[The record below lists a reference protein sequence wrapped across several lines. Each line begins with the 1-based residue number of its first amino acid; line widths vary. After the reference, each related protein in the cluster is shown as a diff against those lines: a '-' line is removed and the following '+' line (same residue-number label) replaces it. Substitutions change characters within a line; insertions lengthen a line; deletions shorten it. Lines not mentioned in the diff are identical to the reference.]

1 MKKVVAL
8 CLTVMSSFALI
19 AQTNVDSKI
28 TQVTVYLQGAQL
40 THTFETQVIQGKQTM
55 VFSGLSADMQPE
67 SVVLECGNRNVVFQS
82 VSIRNNYL
90 KEQVPN
96 AKIAEL
102 QEKLASVEEKLAT
115 LRAEKGVYAKERD
128 MLFRNEAIGGTANNV
143 PIAEIEKAAD
153 FFRKRNNEIN
163 VFLLKADAEE
173 RKLIKESAGYT
184 AQLLEMNAKENPP
197 TSEVTVVLD
206 AKVRGDATFTLKYL
220 VRNAGWAPKYDVR
233 AETAIDPVKLDYH
246 ANVFNKSGLDWT
258 EVLMILST
266 SEPLQGAEKP
276 TLETWDIAE
285 STTRIAGV
293 QKNLESVMVMDMK
306 SNRSDYLKKEDRG
319 GEGEVAFQQVAVQEL
334 SAEFEIE
341 LPYTILS
348 DGKPYVV
355 DVTSFTLPATYMHYA
370 VPKQDTDAFLMA
382 KVVGWNTLNL
392 VSGKASV
399 YFAGAYL
406 GQSFINTASVDDT
419 LSLSL
424 GRDKRVALVRK
435 KQSELSKRQLLGN
448 NEKETFYFET
458 TVRNNRDKEINVL
471 LEDQLP
477 ISSDGQIEVAMLEIS
492 GAVLEKNTGKLSWN
506 MKLAPGESKTITL
519 GYSIKTPKSMQ
530 VSKAKFRTIACP
542 SF

>member
-1 MKKVVAL
+1 
-8 CLTVMSSFALI
+8 
-19 AQTNVDSKI
+19 
-28 TQVTVYLQGAQL
+28 
-40 THTFETQVIQGKQTM
+40 
-55 VFSGLSADMQPE
+55 
-67 SVVLECGNRNVVFQS
+67 
-82 VSIRNNYL
+82 
-90 KEQVPN
+90 
-96 AKIAEL
+96 
-102 QEKLASVEEKLAT
+102 
-115 LRAEKGVYAKERD
+115 
-128 MLFRNEAIGGTANNV
+128 
-143 PIAEIEKAAD
+143 
-153 FFRKRNNEIN
+153 
-163 VFLLKADAEE
+163 
-173 RKLIKESAGYT
+173 
-184 AQLLEMNAKENPP
+184 
-197 TSEVTVVLD
+197 
-206 AKVRGDATFTLKYL
+206 
-220 VRNAGWAPKYDVR
+220 
-233 AETAIDPVKLDYH
+233 
-246 ANVFNKSGLDWT
+246 
-258 EVLMILST
+258 MILST

-276 TLETWDIAE
+276 RLETWDVAE
-285 STTRIAGV
+285 STQRIAGV
-293 QKNLESVMVMDMK
+293 QKNLESVMIMDMK

-319 GEGEVAFQQVAVQEL
+319 GDVAFQQVAVQEL

-355 DVTSFTLPATYMHYA
+355 DVTSYSLPATYMHYA
-370 VPKQDTDAFLMA
+370 VPKQDADAFLMA

-424 GRDKRVALVRK
+424 GRDKRVALSRK

-506 MKLAPGESKTITL
+506 IKLAPGESKTFTL
-519 GYSIKTPKSMQ
+519 GYSIKTPKSMK
-530 VSKAKFRTIACP
+530 VSKGKFRTIACP

>member
-1 MKKVVAL
+1 MKNLFAFSAL
-8 CLTVMSSFALI
+8 FFVSMGML
-19 AQTNVDSKI
+19 AQANVTSKI

-40 THTFETQVIQGKQTM
+40 VHTAETQVSQGKQTV
-55 VFSGLSADMQPE
+55 VFTGLSADMQPE
-67 SVVLECGNRNVVFQS
+67 SVVLECSNRNVVFQS

-90 KEQVPN
+90 KEQMPN

-102 QEKLASVEEKLAT
+102 QEKSALVEEKLAT
-115 LRAEKGVYAKERD
+115 LRAEKSVYAKERD
-128 MLFRNEAIGGTANNV
+128 MLFRNEAIGGTSNNV

-173 RKLIKESAGYT
+173 RKLIKESASYT
-184 AQLLEMNAKENPP
+184 AQLQELNAKENPP

-206 AKVRGDATFTLKYL
+206 AKTRGEAIFTLKYL

-233 AETAIDPVKLDYH
+233 AENAVDPVKLDYH

-285 STTRIAGV
+285 STQRIAGV

-306 SNRSDYLKKEDRG
+306 STRSDYLKKEDRG
-319 GEGEVAFQQVAVQEL
+319 GEVAFQQVAVQEL

-355 DVTSFTLPATYMHYA
+355 DVTSYSLPATYMHYA
-370 VPKQDTDAFLMA
+370 VPKQDADAFLMA

-424 GRDKRVALVRK
+424 GRDKRVALARK

-458 TVRNNRDKEINVL
+458 TVRNNRDKEISVL

-477 ISSDGQIEVAMLEIS
+477 ISSNGEIEVAMLEIS

-506 MKLAPGESKTITL
+506 MKLAPGESKTVTL
-519 GYSIKTPKSMQ
+519 GYSIKTPKSMK

>member
-1 MKKVVAL
+1 MKNLVAFSAL
-8 CLTVMSSFALI
+8 FFVSMGMFAQ
-19 AQTNVDSKI
+19 ANVSSKI

-40 THTFETQVIQGKQTM
+40 VHTAETQVSQGKQTL
-55 VFSGLSADMQPE
+55 VFTGLSADMQPE
-67 SVVLECGNRNVVFQS
+67 SVVLECSNRNVVFQS

-90 KEQVPN
+90 KEQTPN
-96 AKIAEL
+96 TKIAEL
-102 QEKLASVEEKLAT
+102 QEKSALVEEKLAT
-115 LRAEKGVYAKERD
+115 LRAEKGVYARERD

-163 VFLLKADAEE
+163 VFLLKADADE

-206 AKVRGDATFTLKYL
+206 AKTRGEAIFTLKYL

-233 AETAIDPVKLDYH
+233 AENAIDPVKLDYH
-246 ANVFNKSGLDWT
+246 ANVFNKSGLDWN

-293 QKNLESVMVMDMK
+293 QKNLESVMIMDSK

-319 GEGEVAFQQVAVQEL
+319 GEVAFQQVAVQEL

-370 VPKQDTDAFLMA
+370 VPKQDADAFLTA
-382 KVVGWNTLNL
+382 KVVGWNALNL

-477 ISSDGQIEVAMLEIS
+477 ISSDGQIEVDMLEIS

-506 MKLAPGESKTITL
+506 MKLAPGESKTVTL

>member
-1 MKKVVAL
+1 MKKVIAL
-8 CLTVMSSFALI
+8 CLSVVSSLALF

-40 THTFETQVIQGKQTM
+40 THTAETQVAQGKQTV
-55 VFSGLSADMQPE
+55 VFTGLSADMQPE

-90 KEQVPN
+90 KEQAPN

-163 VFLLKADAEE
+163 AFLLKADAEE
-173 RKLIKESAGYT
+173 RKLVKEQTNYS
-184 AQLLEMNAKENPP
+184 AQLSELNAKTNPP

-206 AKVRGDATFTLKYL
+206 AKVRGNATFTLKYL

-233 AETAIDPVKLDYH
+233 AENAVDPVKLDYH

-285 STTRIAGV
+285 STKRVAGV
-293 QKNLESVMVMDMK
+293 QKNLEAVMIMDVK
-306 SNRSDYLKKEDRG
+306 SNRSDYLKKEDKD
-319 GEGEVAFQQVAVQEL
+319 GEGAVAFQQVAVQEL

-370 VPKQDTDAFLMA
+370 VPKQDADAFLMA

-424 GRDKRVALVRK
+424 GRDKRVALSRK

-506 MKLAPGESKTITL
+506 IKLAPGESKTVTL

>member
-1 MKKVVAL
+1 MKNLFAFSAL
-8 CLTVMSSFALI
+8 FCVSIGMFAQ
-19 AQTNVDSKI
+19 ANVSSKI

-40 THTFETQVIQGKQTM
+40 VHTAETQVSQGKQTL
-55 VFSGLSADMQPE
+55 VFTGLSADMQPE
-67 SVVLECGNRNVVFQS
+67 SVVLECSNRNVVFQS

-90 KEQVPN
+90 KEQTPN

-102 QEKLASVEEKLAT
+102 QEKSALVEEKLAT
-115 LRAEKGVYAKERD
+115 LRAEKSVYAKERD
-128 MLFRNEAIGGTANNV
+128 MLFRNEAIGGTSNNV

-184 AQLLEMNAKENPP
+184 AQLLELNAKENPP

-206 AKVRGDATFTLKYL
+206 AKTRGEAIFTLKYL

-233 AETAIDPVKLDYH
+233 AENAVDPVKLDYH

-276 TLETWDIAE
+276 RLETWDVAE
-285 STTRIAGV
+285 STQRIAGV
-293 QKNLESVMVMDMK
+293 QKNLESVMIMDMK

-319 GEGEVAFQQVAVQEL
+319 GEVAFQQVAVQEL

-355 DVTSFTLPATYMHYA
+355 DVTSYSLPATYMHYA
-370 VPKQDTDAFLMA
+370 VPKQDADAFLMA

-424 GRDKRVALVRK
+424 GRDKRVALSRK

-506 MKLAPGESKTITL
+506 IKLAPGESKTVTL
-519 GYSIKTPKSMQ
+519 GYSIKTPKSMK
-530 VSKAKFRTIACP
+530 VSKGKFRTIACP

>member
-1 MKKVVAL
+1 MKNLVAFSAL
-8 CLTVMSSFALI
+8 FFVSIGMFAQ
-19 AQTNVDSKI
+19 ANVSSKI

-40 THTFETQVIQGKQTM
+40 VHTAETQVSQGKQTV
-55 VFSGLSADMQPE
+55 VFTGLSADMQPE
-67 SVVLECGNRNVVFQS
+67 SVVLECSNRNVVFQS

-90 KEQVPN
+90 KEQTPN

-102 QEKLASVEEKLAT
+102 QEKSALVEEKLAT

-206 AKVRGDATFTLKYL
+206 AKTRGEAIFTLKYL

-233 AETAIDPVKLDYH
+233 AENAVDPVKLDYH

-276 TLETWDIAE
+276 TLETWDVAE
-285 STTRIAGV
+285 STQRIAGV
-293 QKNLESVMVMDMK
+293 QKNLESVMIMQMDLK
-306 SNRSDYLKKEDRG
+306 SNRSEYMKKEDRG
-319 GEGEVAFQQVAVQEL
+319 GEVAFQQVAVQEL

-355 DVTSFTLPATYMHYA
+355 DVTSYTLPATYMHYA
-370 VPKQDTDAFLMA
+370 VPKQDADAFLMA

-424 GRDKRVALVRK
+424 GRDKRVALARK

-448 NEKETFYFET
+448 NEKETFFFET

-506 MKLAPGESKTITL
+506 IKLAPGESKTVTL

>member
-1 MKKVVAL
+1 MKKVIAL
-8 CLTVMSSFALI
+8 CLSVVSSLAFF

-40 THTFETQVIQGKQTM
+40 VHTVETQVAQGKQTV
-55 VFSGLSADMQPE
+55 VFTGLSADMQPE

-90 KEQVPN
+90 KEQAPN

-163 VFLLKADAEE
+163 AFLLKADAEE
-173 RKLIKESAGYT
+173 RKLVKEQTNYS
-184 AQLLEMNAKENPP
+184 AQLSELNAKTNPP

-206 AKVRGDATFTLKYL
+206 AKVRGNATFTLKYL

-233 AETAIDPVKLDYH
+233 AENAVDPVKLDYH

-285 STTRIAGV
+285 STKRVAGV
-293 QKNLESVMVMDMK
+293 QKNLEAVMIMDVK
-306 SNRSDYLKKEDRG
+306 SNRSDYLKKEDKD
-319 GEGEVAFQQVAVQEL
+319 GEGVVAFQQVAVQEL

-370 VPKQDTDAFLMA
+370 VPKQDADAFLMA

-424 GRDKRVALVRK
+424 GRDKRVALSRK

-506 MKLAPGESKTITL
+506 IKLAPGESKTVTL

>member
-1 MKKVVAL
+1 MKNLFAFSAL
-8 CLTVMSSFALI
+8 FFVSIGMF
-19 AQTNVDSKI
+19 AQTNVSSKI

-40 THTFETQVIQGKQTM
+40 VHTAEAQVSQGKQTV
-55 VFSGLSADMQPE
+55 VFTGLSADMQPE
-67 SVVLECGNRNVVFQS
+67 SVVLECGNKNVVFQS

-90 KEQVPN
+90 KEQAPN

-102 QEKLASVEEKLAT
+102 QEKSALVEEKLAV

-128 MLFRNEAIGGTANNV
+128 MLFRNEAIGGTSNNV

-173 RKLIKESAGYT
+173 RKLIKESASYT
-184 AQLLEMNAKENPP
+184 AQLQELNAKENPP

-206 AKVRGDATFTLKYL
+206 AKTRGEAIFTLKYL

-233 AETAIDPVKLDYH
+233 AENAIDPVKLDYH

-276 TLETWDIAE
+276 RLETWDVAE
-285 STTRIAGV
+285 STQRIAGV
-293 QKNLESVMVMDMK
+293 QKNLETVMVMDMK

-319 GEGEVAFQQVAVQEL
+319 GEVAFQQVAVQEL

-341 LPYTILS
+341 LPYSILS

-355 DVTSFTLPATYMHYA
+355 DVTSYSLPATYMHYA
-370 VPKQDTDAFLMA
+370 VPKQDADAFLMA

-506 MKLAPGESKTITL
+506 IKLAPGESKTVTL

>member
-1 MKKVVAL
+1 MKNLVAFSAL
-8 CLTVMSSFALI
+8 FFVSIGMFAQ
-19 AQTNVDSKI
+19 ANVSSKI

-40 THTFETQVIQGKQTM
+40 VHTAETQVSQGKQTV
-55 VFSGLSADMQPE
+55 VFTGLSADMQPE
-67 SVVLECGNRNVVFQS
+67 SVVLECSNRNVVFQS

-90 KEQVPN
+90 KEQTPN
-96 AKIAEL
+96 TKIAEL
-102 QEKLASVEEKLAT
+102 QEKSALVEEKLAV

-128 MLFRNEAIGGTANNV
+128 MLFRNEAIGGTSNNV

-206 AKVRGDATFTLKYL
+206 AKTRGEAIFTLKYL

-233 AETAIDPVKLDYH
+233 AENAVDPVKLDYH

-276 TLETWDIAE
+276 TLETWDVAE
-285 STTRIAGV
+285 STKRIAGV
-293 QKNLESVMVMDMK
+293 QMKLESVMVLDMK
-306 SNRSDYLKKEDRG
+306 SNRSDYLKNENRG
-319 GEGEVAFQQVAVQEL
+319 GEVAFQQVAVQEL

-341 LPYTILS
+341 LPYSIMS

-355 DVTSFTLPATYMHYA
+355 DVTSYSLPATYMHYA
-370 VPKQDTDAFLMA
+370 VPKQDADAFLMA

-506 MKLAPGESKTITL
+506 IKLAPGESKTVTL

>member
-1 MKKVVAL
+1 MKKLIAL
-8 CLTVMSSFALI
+8 CLSAVSSLALF

-40 THTFETQVIQGKQTM
+40 THTAETQVAQGKQTV
-55 VFSGLSADMQPE
+55 VFTGLSADMQPE

-90 KEQVPN
+90 KEQAPN

-102 QEKLASVEEKLAT
+102 QEKLALVEEKLAT

-163 VFLLKADAEE
+163 AFLLKADAEE
-173 RKLIKESAGYT
+173 RKLVKEQTNYS
-184 AQLLEMNAKENPP
+184 AQLSELNAKTNPP

-206 AKVRGDATFTLKYL
+206 AKVRGNATFTLKYL

-233 AETAIDPVKLDYH
+233 AENAIDPVKLDYH

-276 TLETWDIAE
+276 TLETWDVAE
-285 STTRIAGV
+285 TTRQVAGV
-293 QKNLESVMVMDMK
+293 QKNLESVMIMDMK
-306 SNRSDYLKKEDRG
+306 SNRSDYLKKEDKD
-319 GEGEVAFQQVAVQEL
+319 GEGAVAFQQVAVQEL

-355 DVTSFTLPATYMHYA
+355 DVTSYTLPATYMHYA
-370 VPKQDTDAFLMA
+370 VPKQDADAFLMA

-424 GRDKRVALVRK
+424 GRDKRVALSRK

-506 MKLAPGESKTITL
+506 IKLAPGESKTVTL

>member
-1 MKKVVAL
+1 MKNLFAFSAL
-8 CLTVMSSFALI
+8 FFVSIGMF
-19 AQTNVDSKI
+19 AQTNVSSKI

-40 THTFETQVIQGKQTM
+40 VHTAETQVSQGKQTV
-55 VFSGLSADMQPE
+55 VFTGLSADMQPE
-67 SVVLECGNRNVVFQS
+67 SVVLECGNKNVVFQS

-90 KEQVPN
+90 KEQAPN
-96 AKIAEL
+96 GKIAEL
-102 QEKLASVEEKLAT
+102 QEKSALVEEKLAT
-115 LRAEKGVYAKERD
+115 LRAEKSVYAKERD
-128 MLFRNEAIGGTANNV
+128 MLFRNEAIGGTSNNV

-173 RKLIKESAGYT
+173 RKLIKESASYT
-184 AQLLEMNAKENPP
+184 AQLLELNAKENPP

-206 AKVRGDATFTLKYL
+206 AKTRGEAIFTLKYL

-233 AETAIDPVKLDYH
+233 AENAIDPVKLDYH

-276 TLETWDIAE
+276 RLETWDVAE
-285 STTRIAGV
+285 STQRIAGV
-293 QKNLESVMVMDMK
+293 QKNLESVMIMDMK

-319 GEGEVAFQQVAVQEL
+319 GDVAFQQVAVQEL

-355 DVTSFTLPATYMHYA
+355 DVTSYSLPATYMHYA
-370 VPKQDTDAFLMA
+370 VPKQDADAFLMA

-424 GRDKRVALVRK
+424 GRDKRVALSRK

-506 MKLAPGESKTITL
+506 IKLAPGESKTVTL
-519 GYSIKTPKSMQ
+519 GYSIKTPKSMK
-530 VSKAKFRTIACP
+530 VSKGKFRTIACP

>member
-1 MKKVVAL
+1 
-8 CLTVMSSFALI
+8 
-19 AQTNVDSKI
+19 
-28 TQVTVYLQGAQL
+28 VYLQGAQL
-40 THTFETQVIQGKQTM
+40 VHTAETQVSQGKQTV
-55 VFSGLSADMQPE
+55 VFTGLSADMQPE
-67 SVVLECGNRNVVFQS
+67 SVVLECSNRNVVFQS

-90 KEQVPN
+90 KEQTPN

-102 QEKLASVEEKLAT
+102 QEKSALVEEKLAT

-128 MLFRNEAIGGTANNV
+128 MLFRNEAIGGTSNNV

-163 VFLLKADAEE
+163 AFLLKADAEE

-206 AKVRGDATFTLKYL
+206 AKVRGNATFTLKYL

-233 AETAIDPVKLDYH
+233 AENAVDPVKLDYH

-306 SNRSDYLKKEDRG
+306 SNRSDYLKKEERG

-355 DVTSFTLPATYMHYA
+355 DVTSYTLPATYMHYA
-370 VPKQDTDAFLMA
+370 VPKQDADAFLMA

-492 GAVLEKNTGKLSWN
+492 GAELEKNTGKLSWN
-506 MKLAPGESKTITL
+506 IKLAPGESKTVTL

>member
-40 THTFETQVIQGKQTM
+40 VHTAETQVSQGKQTV
-55 VFSGLSADMQPE
+55 VFTGLSADMQPE
-67 SVVLECGNRNVVFQS
+67 SVVLECGNKNVVFQS

-90 KEQVPN
+90 KEQAPN

-102 QEKLASVEEKLAT
+102 QEKSALVEEKLAT

-153 FFRKRNNEIN
+153 FFRKRNNEIS

-206 AKVRGDATFTLKYL
+206 AKTRGEAIFTLKYL

-233 AETAIDPVKLDYH
+233 AENAVDPVKLDYH

-285 STTRIAGV
+285 STKRVAGV
-293 QKNLESVMVMDMK
+293 QMNLESVMVMDMK
-306 SNRSDYLKKEDRG
+306 SNRSDYLKKEDRDV
-319 GEGEVAFQQVAVQEL
+319 EVAFQQVAVQEL

-355 DVTSFTLPATYMHYA
+355 DVTSYSLPATYMHYA
-370 VPKQDTDAFLMA
+370 VPKQDADAFLMA

-492 GAVLEKNTGKLSWN
+492 GALLEKNTGKLSWN

>member
-1 MKKVVAL
+1 MKKLIAL
-8 CLTVMSSFALI
+8 CLSAVSSLALF

-40 THTFETQVIQGKQTM
+40 VHTVETQVAQGKQTV
-55 VFSGLSADMQPE
+55 VFTGLSADMQPE

-90 KEQVPN
+90 KEQAPN

-163 VFLLKADAEE
+163 AFLLKADAEE
-173 RKLIKESAGYT
+173 RKLVKEQTNYS
-184 AQLLEMNAKENPP
+184 AQLSELNAKTNPP

-206 AKVRGDATFTLKYL
+206 AKVRGNATFTLKYL

-233 AETAIDPVKLDYH
+233 AENAVDPVKLDYH

-266 SEPLQGAEKP
+266 SEPMQGAEKP

-285 STTRIAGV
+285 STKRVAGV
-293 QKNLESVMVMDMK
+293 QKNLESVMIMDMK
-306 SNRSDYLKKEDRG
+306 SNRSDYLKKEDKD
-319 GEGEVAFQQVAVQEL
+319 GEGAVAFQQVAVQEL

-355 DVTSFTLPATYMHYA
+355 DVTSYTLPAKYMHYA
-370 VPKQDTDAFLMA
+370 VPKQDADAFLMA

-424 GRDKRVALVRK
+424 GRDKRVALSRK

-506 MKLAPGESKTITL
+506 MKLAPGESKTVTL

>member
-1 MKKVVAL
+1 MKNLFAFSAL
-8 CLTVMSSFALI
+8 FFVSIGMF
-19 AQTNVDSKI
+19 AQTNVSSKI

-40 THTFETQVIQGKQTM
+40 VHTAETQVSQGKQTV
-55 VFSGLSADMQPE
+55 VFTGLSADMQPE
-67 SVVLECGNRNVVFQS
+67 SVVLECGNKNVVFQS

-90 KEQVPN
+90 KEQAPN

-102 QEKLASVEEKLAT
+102 QEKSALVEEKLAV
-115 LRAEKGVYAKERD
+115 LRAEKSVYAKERD
-128 MLFRNEAIGGTANNV
+128 MLFRNEAIGGTSNNV

-173 RKLIKESAGYT
+173 RKLIKESASYT
-184 AQLLEMNAKENPP
+184 AQLQELNAKENPP

-206 AKVRGDATFTLKYL
+206 AKTRGEAIFTLKYL

-233 AETAIDPVKLDYH
+233 AENAVDPVKLDYH

-276 TLETWDIAE
+276 RLETWDVAE
-285 STTRIAGV
+285 STQRIAGV
-293 QKNLESVMVMDMK
+293 QKNLESVMIMDMK

-319 GEGEVAFQQVAVQEL
+319 GEVAFQQVAVQEL

-355 DVTSFTLPATYMHYA
+355 DVTSYSLPATYMHYA
-370 VPKQDTDAFLMA
+370 VPKQDADAFLMA

-424 GRDKRVALVRK
+424 GRDKRVALSRK

-506 MKLAPGESKTITL
+506 IKLAPGESKTVTL
-519 GYSIKTPKSMQ
+519 GYSIKTPNSMK
-530 VSKAKFRTIACP
+530 VSKGKFRTIACP

>member
-1 MKKVVAL
+1 
-8 CLTVMSSFALI
+8 
-19 AQTNVDSKI
+19 
-28 TQVTVYLQGAQL
+28 VYLQGAQL
-40 THTFETQVIQGKQTM
+40 VHTAETQVSQGKQT
-55 VFSGLSADMQPE
+55 VIFTGLSADMQPE
-67 SVVLECGNRNVVFQS
+67 SVVLECNNRNVVFQS

-90 KEQVPN
+90 KEQTPN

-102 QEKLASVEEKLAT
+102 QEKSALVEEKLAT
-115 LRAEKGVYAKERD
+115 LRAEKSVYAKERD
-128 MLFRNEAIGGTANNV
+128 MLFRNEAIGGTSNNV

-206 AKVRGDATFTLKYL
+206 AKTRGEAIFTLKYL

-233 AETAIDPVKLDYH
+233 AENAIDPVKLDYH

-258 EVLMILST
+258 EVLMVLST

-285 STTRIAGV
+285 STQRIAGV
-293 QKNLESVMVMDMK
+293 QKNLESVMVMK
-306 SNRSDYLKKEDRG
+306 SNRSDYLKKEDKG
-319 GEGEVAFQQVAVQEL
+319 GSGEVAFQQVAVQEL

-341 LPYTILS
+341 LPYTILA

-355 DVTSFTLPATYMHYA
+355 DVASFTLPATFMHYA
-370 VPKQDTDAFLMA
+370 VPKQDSDAFLTA
-382 KVVGWNTLNL
+382 KVVGWNALNL

-399 YFAGAYL
+399 YFAGTYL

-424 GRDKRVALVRK
+424 GRDKRVALARK
-435 KQSELSKRQLLGN
+435 QKSELSKRQLLGN

-477 ISSDGQIEVAMLEIS
+477 ISSDGEIEVAMLEIS
-492 GAVLEKNTGKLSWN
+492 GAELEKNTGKLSWN
-506 MKLAPGESKTITL
+506 IKLAPGESKTVTL
-519 GYSIKTPKSMQ
+519 GYSIKTPKSMK
-530 VSKAKFRTIACP
+530 VSNIKYRVISSP

>member
-1 MKKVVAL
+1 
-8 CLTVMSSFALI
+8 
-19 AQTNVDSKI
+19 
-28 TQVTVYLQGAQL
+28 
-40 THTFETQVIQGKQTM
+40 
-55 VFSGLSADMQPE
+55 
-67 SVVLECGNRNVVFQS
+67 
-82 VSIRNNYL
+82 
-90 KEQVPN
+90 
-96 AKIAEL
+96 
-102 QEKLASVEEKLAT
+102 
-115 LRAEKGVYAKERD
+115 
-128 MLFRNEAIGGTANNV
+128 
-143 PIAEIEKAAD
+143 
-153 FFRKRNNEIN
+153 
-163 VFLLKADAEE
+163 
-173 RKLIKESAGYT
+173 
-184 AQLLEMNAKENPP
+184 
-197 TSEVTVVLD
+197 
-206 AKVRGDATFTLKYL
+206 
-220 VRNAGWAPKYDVR
+220 
-233 AETAIDPVKLDYH
+233 
-246 ANVFNKSGLDWT
+246 
-258 EVLMILST
+258 
-266 SEPLQGAEKP
+266 
-276 TLETWDIAE
+276 
-285 STTRIAGV
+285 
-293 QKNLESVMVMDMK
+293 
-306 SNRSDYLKKEDRG
+306 
-319 GEGEVAFQQVAVQEL
+319 VAFQQVAVQEL

-370 VPKQDTDAFLMA
+370 VPKQDADAFLMA

-506 MKLAPGESKTITL
+506 MKLATGESKTITL

>member
-1 MKKVVAL
+1 MKKVIAL
-8 CLTVMSSFALI
+8 CLSVVSSLALF

-40 THTFETQVIQGKQTM
+40 VHTAETQVAQGKQTV

-67 SVVLECGNRNVVFQS
+67 SVVLECGNKNVVFQS

-90 KEQVPN
+90 KEQAPN

-102 QEKLASVEEKLAT
+102 QEKLASVEEKLVT

-163 VFLLKADAEE
+163 TFLLKADADE
-173 RKLIKESAGYT
+173 RKLVKEQTNYS
-184 AQLLEMNAKENPP
+184 AQLSELNAKTNPP

-206 AKVRGDATFTLKYL
+206 SKVRGDATFTLKYL

-233 AETAIDPVKLDYH
+233 AENAIDPVKLDYH

-370 VPKQDTDAFLMA
+370 VPKQDADAFLMA

-424 GRDKRVALVRK
+424 GRDKRVALSRK

-530 VSKAKFRTIACP
+530 VSKAKFRTITCP

>member
-1 MKKVVAL
+1 MKNLFAF
-8 CLTVMSSFALI
+8 SSLFFVSMGMFAQ
-19 AQTNVDSKI
+19 ANVTSKI

-40 THTFETQVIQGKQTM
+40 VHTAETQVSQGKQTV
-55 VFSGLSADMQPE
+55 VFTGLSADMQPE
-67 SVVLECGNRNVVFQS
+67 SVVLECSNRNVVFQS

-90 KEQVPN
+90 KEQTPN

-102 QEKLASVEEKLAT
+102 QEKSALVEEKLAV
-115 LRAEKGVYAKERD
+115 LRAEKSVYAKERD
-128 MLFRNEAIGGTANNV
+128 MLFRNEAIGGTSNNV

-173 RKLIKESAGYT
+173 RKLIKESASYT
-184 AQLLEMNAKENPP
+184 AQLQELNAKENPP

-206 AKVRGDATFTLKYL
+206 AKTRGEAIFTLKYL

-233 AETAIDPVKLDYH
+233 AENAVDPVKLDYH

-285 STTRIAGV
+285 STQRIAGV
-293 QKNLESVMVMDMK
+293 QKNLETVMVMDMK
-306 SNRSDYLKKEDRG
+306 STRSDYLKKEDRG
-319 GEGEVAFQQVAVQEL
+319 GEVAFQQVAVQEL

-355 DVTSFTLPATYMHYA
+355 DVTSYSLPATYMHYA
-370 VPKQDTDAFLMA
+370 VPKQDADAFLMA

-424 GRDKRVALVRK
+424 GRDKRVALARK

-477 ISSDGQIEVAMLEIS
+477 ISSNGEIEVAMLEIS

-506 MKLAPGESKTITL
+506 MKLAPGESKTVTL

>member
-1 MKKVVAL
+1 MKNLFAFSAL
-8 CLTVMSSFALI
+8 FFWSIGMF
-19 AQTNVDSKI
+19 AQTNVSSKI
-28 TQVTVYLQGAQL
+28 TEVTVYLQGAQL
-40 THTFETQVIQGKQTM
+40 VHTAETQVSQGKQTV
-55 VFSGLSADMQPE
+55 VFTGLSADMQPE
-67 SVVLECGNRNVVFQS
+67 SVVLECSNRNVVFQS

-90 KEQVPN
+90 KEQTPN

-102 QEKLASVEEKLAT
+102 QEKSALVEEKLAT
-115 LRAEKGVYAKERD
+115 LRAEKSVYAKERD
-128 MLFRNEAIGGTANNV
+128 MLFRNEAIGGTSNNV

-173 RKLIKESAGYT
+173 RKLIKESASYT
-184 AQLLEMNAKENPP
+184 AQLQELNAKENPP

-206 AKVRGDATFTLKYL
+206 AKTRGEAIFTLKYL

-233 AETAIDPVKLDYH
+233 AENAVDPVKLDYH

-285 STTRIAGV
+285 STQRIAGV

-306 SNRSDYLKKEDRG
+306 STRSDYLKKEDRG
-319 GEGEVAFQQVAVQEL
+319 GEVAFQQVAVQEL

-355 DVTSFTLPATYMHYA
+355 DVTSYSLPATYMHYA
-370 VPKQDTDAFLMA
+370 VPKQDADAFLMA

-424 GRDKRVALVRK
+424 GRDKRVALARK

-477 ISSDGQIEVAMLEIS
+477 ISSNGEIEVAMLEIS

-506 MKLAPGESKTITL
+506 MKLAPGESKTVTL
-519 GYSIKTPKSMQ
+519 GYSIKTPKSMK

>member
-1 MKKVVAL
+1 MKKLIAL
-8 CLTVMSSFALI
+8 CLSAVSSLALF

-28 TQVTVYLQGAQL
+28 SQVTVYLQGAQL
-40 THTFETQVIQGKQTM
+40 THTAETQVAQGKQTV
-55 VFSGLSADMQPE
+55 VFTGLSADMQPE

-90 KEQVPN
+90 KEQAPN

-102 QEKLASVEEKLAT
+102 QEKLALVEEKLAT

-163 VFLLKADAEE
+163 AFLLKADAEE
-173 RKLIKESAGYT
+173 RKLVKEQTNYS
-184 AQLLEMNAKENPP
+184 AQLSELNAKTNPP

-206 AKVRGDATFTLKYL
+206 AKVRGNATFTLKYL

-233 AETAIDPVKLDYH
+233 AENAVDPVKLDYH

-285 STTRIAGV
+285 STKRVAGV

-306 SNRSDYLKKEDRG
+306 SNRSDYLKKEDKD
-319 GEGEVAFQQVAVQEL
+319 GEGAVAFQQVAVQEL

-355 DVTSFTLPATYMHYA
+355 DVTSYTLPAKYMHYA
-370 VPKQDTDAFLMA
+370 VPKQDADAFLMA

-424 GRDKRVALVRK
+424 GRDKRVALSRK

-506 MKLAPGESKTITL
+506 IKLAPGESKTVTL

>member
-1 MKKVVAL
+1 MKNLFAFSAL
-8 CLTVMSSFALI
+8 FFVSVGMFAQ
-19 AQTNVDSKI
+19 ANVSSKI

-40 THTFETQVIQGKQTM
+40 VHTAETQVSQGKQTV
-55 VFSGLSADMQPE
+55 VFTGLSADMQPE
-67 SVVLECGNRNVVFQS
+67 SVVLECGNKNVVFQS

-90 KEQVPN
+90 KEQMPN

-102 QEKLASVEEKLAT
+102 QEKSVLVEEKLAT

-206 AKVRGDATFTLKYL
+206 AKTRGEAIFTLKYL

-233 AETAIDPVKLDYH
+233 AENAIDPVKLDYH

-258 EVLMILST
+258 EVLMVLST

-293 QKNLESVMVMDMK
+293 QKNLESVMIMDSK
-306 SNRSDYLKKEDRG
+306 SNRSDYLKK
-319 GEGEVAFQQVAVQEL
+319 
-334 SAEFEIE
+334 
-341 LPYTILS
+341 
-348 DGKPYVV
+348 
-355 DVTSFTLPATYMHYA
+355 
-370 VPKQDTDAFLMA
+370 
-382 KVVGWNTLNL
+382 
-392 VSGKASV
+392 
-399 YFAGAYL
+399 
-406 GQSFINTASVDDT
+406 
-419 LSLSL
+419 
-424 GRDKRVALVRK
+424 
-435 KQSELSKRQLLGN
+435 
-448 NEKETFYFET
+448 
-458 TVRNNRDKEINVL
+458 
-471 LEDQLP
+471 
-477 ISSDGQIEVAMLEIS
+477 
-492 GAVLEKNTGKLSWN
+492 
-506 MKLAPGESKTITL
+506 
-519 GYSIKTPKSMQ
+519 
-530 VSKAKFRTIACP
+530 
-542 SF
+542 

>member
-163 VFLLKADAEE
+163 TFLLKADADE
-173 RKLIKESAGYT
+173 RKLVKEQTNYS
-184 AQLLEMNAKENPP
+184 AQLSELNAKTNPP

-206 AKVRGDATFTLKYL
+206 SKVRGDATFTLKYL

-233 AETAIDPVKLDYH
+233 AENAVDPVKLDYH
-246 ANVFNKSGLDWT
+246 ANVFNKSGLDWN

-424 GRDKRVALVRK
+424 GRDKRVALSRK

>member
-1 MKKVVAL
+1 MKNLFAFSAL
-8 CLTVMSSFALI
+8 FFVSMGMFAQ
-19 AQTNVDSKI
+19 ANVTSKI

-40 THTFETQVIQGKQTM
+40 VHTAETQVSQGKQTV
-55 VFSGLSADMQPE
+55 VFTGLSADMQPE
-67 SVVLECGNRNVVFQS
+67 SVVLECSNRNVVFQS

-90 KEQVPN
+90 KEQTPN
-96 AKIAEL
+96 TKIAEL
-102 QEKLASVEEKLAT
+102 QEKLALVEDKLAT
-115 LRAEKGVYAKERD
+115 LRAEKGVYARERD

-153 FFRKRNNEIN
+153 FFRKRNNDIN
-163 VFLLKADAEE
+163 IFLLKADAEE
-173 RKLIKESAGYT
+173 RKLVKEQTSFQ
-184 AQLLEMNAKENPP
+184 AQLQELNAKENPP

-206 AKVRGDATFTLKYL
+206 AKTRGEAIFTLKYL

-233 AETAIDPVKLDYH
+233 AENAVDPVKLDYH

-285 STTRIAGV
+285 SSVQVAGI
-293 QKNLESVMVMDMK
+293 QKRLESVVILDAK
-306 SNRSDYLKKEDRG
+306 NNRSDYLKKEDKG
-319 GEGEVAFQQVAVQEL
+319 GSEEVAFQQVAVQEL

-355 DVTSFTLPATYMHYA
+355 DVTSYSLPATYMHYA
-370 VPKQDTDAFLMA
+370 VPKQDADAFLMA

-424 GRDKRVALVRK
+424 GRDKRVALSRK

-477 ISSDGQIEVAMLEIS
+477 ISSNGEIEVAMLEIS
-492 GAVLEKNTGKLSWN
+492 GAELEKNSGKLSWN
-506 MKLAPGESKTITL
+506 MKLAPGESKTVTL

>member
-1 MKKVVAL
+1 MKNLFAFSAL
-8 CLTVMSSFALI
+8 FFVSIGMF
-19 AQTNVDSKI
+19 AQTNVSSKI

-40 THTFETQVIQGKQTM
+40 VHTAETQVSQGKQTV
-55 VFSGLSADMQPE
+55 VFTGLSADMQPE
-67 SVVLECGNRNVVFQS
+67 SVVLECENKNVVFQS

-90 KEQVPN
+90 KVQAPN

-102 QEKLASVEEKLAT
+102 QEKSALVEEKLAV

-128 MLFRNEAIGGTANNV
+128 MLFRNEAIGGTSNNV

-173 RKLIKESAGYT
+173 RKLIKESASYT
-184 AQLLEMNAKENPP
+184 AQLQELNSKENPP

-206 AKVRGDATFTLKYL
+206 AKTRGEAIFTLKYL

-233 AETAIDPVKLDYH
+233 AENAIDPVKLDYH

-276 TLETWDIAE
+276 RLETWDVAE
-285 STTRIAGV
+285 STQRIAGV
-293 QKNLESVMVMDMK
+293 QKNLESVMIMDMK
-306 SNRSDYLKKEDRG
+306 SNRSDYLKKEERG
-319 GEGEVAFQQVAVQEL
+319 GDVAFQEVAVQEL

-355 DVTSFTLPATYMHYA
+355 DVTSYSLPATYMHYA
-370 VPKQDTDAFLMA
+370 VPKQDADAFLMA

-424 GRDKRVALVRK
+424 GRDKRVALARK

-458 TVRNNRDKEINVL
+458 IVRNNRDKEINVL

-506 MKLAPGESKTITL
+506 IKLAPGESKTVTL

>member
-1 MKKVVAL
+1 MKNLFGFSAL
-8 CLTVMSSFALI
+8 FFVSIGMFAQ
-19 AQTNVDSKI
+19 ANVSSKI
-28 TQVTVYLQGAQL
+28 SQVTVYLQGAQL
-40 THTFETQVIQGKQTM
+40 VHTAETQVSQGKQTV
-55 VFSGLSADMQPE
+55 VFTGLSADMQPE
-67 SVVLECGNRNVVFQS
+67 SVVLECSNRNVVFQS

-90 KEQVPN
+90 KEQTPN

-102 QEKLASVEEKLAT
+102 QEKSALVEEKLAT

-184 AQLLEMNAKENPP
+184 AQLSEMNAKENPP

-206 AKVRGDATFTLKYL
+206 AKTRGEAIFTLKYL

-233 AETAIDPVKLDYH
+233 AENAVDPVKLDYH

-258 EVLMILST
+258 EVLMVLST

-276 TLETWDIAE
+276 RLETWDVAE
-285 STTRIAGV
+285 STQRIAGV
-293 QKNLESVMVMDMK
+293 QKNLESVMIMDMK

-319 GEGEVAFQQVAVQEL
+319 AEVAFQQVAVQEL

-355 DVTSFTLPATYMHYA
+355 DVTSYSLPATYMHYA
-370 VPKQDTDAFLMA
+370 VPKQDADAFLMA

-424 GRDKRVALVRK
+424 GRDKRVALARK

-506 MKLAPGESKTITL
+506 MKLAPGESKTVTL
-519 GYSIKTPKSMQ
+519 GYSIKTPKSMK

>member
-1 MKKVVAL
+1 MKNLFAF
-8 CLTVMSSFALI
+8 SSLFFVSMGMFAQ
-19 AQTNVDSKI
+19 ANVTSKI

-40 THTFETQVIQGKQTM
+40 VHTAETQVSQGKQTV
-55 VFSGLSADMQPE
+55 VFTGLSADMQPE
-67 SVVLECGNRNVVFQS
+67 SVVLECSNRNVVFQS

-90 KEQVPN
+90 KEQTPN

-102 QEKLASVEEKLAT
+102 QEKSALVEEKLAV
-115 LRAEKGVYAKERD
+115 LRAEKSVYAKERD
-128 MLFRNEAIGGTANNV
+128 MLFRNEAIGGTSNNV

-173 RKLIKESAGYT
+173 RKLIKESASYT
-184 AQLLEMNAKENPP
+184 AQLQELNAKENPP

-206 AKVRGDATFTLKYL
+206 AKTRGEAIFTLKYL

-233 AETAIDPVKLDYH
+233 AENAVDPVKLDYH

-285 STTRIAGV
+285 STQRIAGV
-293 QKNLESVMVMDMK
+293 QKNLETVMVMDMK
-306 SNRSDYLKKEDRG
+306 STRSDYLKKEDRG
-319 GEGEVAFQQVAVQEL
+319 GEVAFQQVAVQEL

-341 LPYTILS
+341 FPYTILS

-355 DVTSFTLPATYMHYA
+355 DVTSYSLPATYMHYA
-370 VPKQDTDAFLMA
+370 VPKQDADAFLMA

-424 GRDKRVALVRK
+424 GRDKRVALARK

-477 ISSDGQIEVAMLEIS
+477 ISSNGEIEVAMLEIS

-506 MKLAPGESKTITL
+506 MKLAPGESKTVTL
-519 GYSIKTPKSMQ
+519 GYSIKTPKSMK

>member
-1 MKKVVAL
+1 
-8 CLTVMSSFALI
+8 
-19 AQTNVDSKI
+19 
-28 TQVTVYLQGAQL
+28 
-40 THTFETQVIQGKQTM
+40 
-55 VFSGLSADMQPE
+55 
-67 SVVLECGNRNVVFQS
+67 VVLECGNKNVVFQS

-90 KEQVPN
+90 KEQTPN
-96 AKIAEL
+96 SKIAEL
-102 QEKLASVEEKLAT
+102 QEKSALVEEKLAV

-128 MLFRNEAIGGTANNV
+128 MLFRNEAIGGTSNNV

-173 RKLIKESAGYT
+173 RKLIKESASYT
-184 AQLLEMNAKENPP
+184 AQLQELNAKENPP

-206 AKVRGDATFTLKYL
+206 AKTRGEAIFTLKYL

-233 AETAIDPVKLDYH
+233 AENAVDPVKLDYH

-258 EVLMILST
+258 DVLMILST

-276 TLETWDIAE
+276 TLETWDVAE
-285 STTRIAGV
+285 TTKRVAGV
-293 QKNLESVMVMDMK
+293 QKNLESVVVMQMDMK
-306 SNRSDYLKKEDRG
+306 SNRSDYLKKEDKNG
-319 GEGEVAFQQVAVQEL
+319 SEEVAFQQVAVQEL

-355 DVTSFTLPATYMHYA
+355 DVTSYSLPATYMHYA
-370 VPKQDTDAFLMA
+370 VPKQDADAFLMA

-424 GRDKRVALVRK
+424 GRDKRVALSRK

-506 MKLAPGESKTITL
+506 MKLAPGESKTVTL

>member
-163 VFLLKADAEE
+163 AFLLKADAEE

-233 AETAIDPVKLDYH
+233 AENAIDPVKLDYH

>member
-1 MKKVVAL
+1 MKNLFAFSAL
-8 CLTVMSSFALI
+8 FFVSIGMF
-19 AQTNVDSKI
+19 AQTNVSSKI

-40 THTFETQVIQGKQTM
+40 VHTAETQVSQGKQTV
-55 VFSGLSADMQPE
+55 VFTGLSADMQPE
-67 SVVLECGNRNVVFQS
+67 SVVLECSNRNVVFQS

-90 KEQVPN
+90 KEQTPN

-102 QEKLASVEEKLAT
+102 QEKSALVEEKLAA

-128 MLFRNEAIGGTANNV
+128 MLFRNEAIGGTSNNV

-173 RKLIKESAGYT
+173 RKLIKESASYT
-184 AQLLEMNAKENPP
+184 AQLQELNAKENPP

-206 AKVRGDATFTLKYL
+206 AKTRGEAIFTLKYL

-233 AETAIDPVKLDYH
+233 AENAIDPVKLDYH

-276 TLETWDIAE
+276 RLETWDVAE
-285 STTRIAGV
+285 STQRIAGV
-293 QKNLESVMVMDMK
+293 QKNLESVMIMDMK

-319 GEGEVAFQQVAVQEL
+319 GEVAFQQVAVQEL

-355 DVTSFTLPATYMHYA
+355 DVTSYSLPATYMHYA
-370 VPKQDTDAFLMA
+370 VPKQDADAFLMA

-424 GRDKRVALVRK
+424 GRDKRVALARK

-506 MKLAPGESKTITL
+506 IKLAPGESKTVTL

>member
-1 MKKVVAL
+1 MKNLFAFSAL
-8 CLTVMSSFALI
+8 FFISVGMFA
-19 AQTNVDSKI
+19 QSNVSSKI

-40 THTFETQVIQGKQTM
+40 VHTAETQVSQGKQTV
-55 VFSGLSADMQPE
+55 VFTGLSADMQPE
-67 SVVLECGNRNVVFQS
+67 SVVLECGNKNVVFQS

-90 KEQVPN
+90 KEQMPN

-102 QEKLASVEEKLAT
+102 QEKSILVEEKLAT

-206 AKVRGDATFTLKYL
+206 AKTRGEAIFTLKYL

-233 AETAIDPVKLDYH
+233 AENAVDPVKLDYH

-293 QKNLESVMVMDMK
+293 QKNLESVMIMDSK

-319 GEGEVAFQQVAVQEL
+319 GEDEVAFQQVAVQEL

-341 LPYTILS
+341 LPYTILA

-355 DVTSFTLPATYMHYA
+355 DVTSFTLPATFMHYA
-370 VPKQDTDAFLMA
+370 VPKQDADAFLTA
-382 KVVGWNTLNL
+382 KVVGWNALNL

-399 YFAGAYL
+399 YFAGTYL

-419 LSLSL
+419 LSLSM
-424 GRDKRVALVRK
+424 GRDKRVALSRK
-435 KQSELSKRQLLGN
+435 QKSELSKRQLLGN

-477 ISSDGQIEVAMLEIS
+477 ISSDGEIEVAMLEIS
-492 GAVLEKNTGKLSWN
+492 GAELEKNTGKLSWN
-506 MKLAPGESKTITL
+506 IKLAPGESKTVTL
-519 GYSIKTPKSMQ
+519 GYSIKTPKSKK
-530 VSKAKFRTIACP
+530 VSNVKYRMISAP

>member
-1 MKKVVAL
+1 MKNLFAFSAL
-8 CLTVMSSFALI
+8 FFVSIGMF
-19 AQTNVDSKI
+19 AQTNVSSKI

-40 THTFETQVIQGKQTM
+40 VHTAETQVSQGKQTV
-55 VFSGLSADMQPE
+55 VFTGLSADMQPE
-67 SVVLECGNRNVVFQS
+67 SVVLECGNKNVVFQS

-90 KEQVPN
+90 KEQAPN

-102 QEKLASVEEKLAT
+102 QEKSALVEEKLAA

-128 MLFRNEAIGGTANNV
+128 MLFRNEAIGGTSNNV

-163 VFLLKADAEE
+163 AFLLKADAEE
-173 RKLIKESAGYT
+173 RKLIKESASYT
-184 AQLLEMNAKENPP
+184 AQLQELNAKENPP

-206 AKVRGDATFTLKYL
+206 AKTRGEAIFTLKYL

-233 AETAIDPVKLDYH
+233 AENAIDPVKLDYH

-276 TLETWDIAE
+276 RLETWDVAE
-285 STTRIAGV
+285 STQRIAGV
-293 QKNLESVMVMDMK
+293 QKNLESVMIMDMK

-319 GEGEVAFQQVAVQEL
+319 GDVAFQQVAVQEL

-341 LPYTILS
+341 LPYSILS

-355 DVTSFTLPATYMHYA
+355 DVTSYSLPATYMHYA
-370 VPKQDTDAFLMA
+370 VPKQDADAFLMA

-424 GRDKRVALVRK
+424 GRDKRVALARK

-506 MKLAPGESKTITL
+506 MKLAPGESKTVTL

>member
-1 MKKVVAL
+1 MKNLFAFSAL
-8 CLTVMSSFALI
+8 FFVSIGMF
-19 AQTNVDSKI
+19 AQTNVSSKI

-40 THTFETQVIQGKQTM
+40 VHTAETQVSQGKQTV
-55 VFSGLSADMQPE
+55 VFTGLSADMQPE
-67 SVVLECGNRNVVFQS
+67 SVVLECGNKNVVFQS

-90 KEQVPN
+90 KVQAPN

-102 QEKLASVEEKLAT
+102 QEKSALVEEKLAV

-128 MLFRNEAIGGTANNV
+128 MLFRNEAIGGTSNNV

-173 RKLIKESAGYT
+173 RKLIKESASYT
-184 AQLLEMNAKENPP
+184 AQLQELNSKENPP

-206 AKVRGDATFTLKYL
+206 AKTRGEAIFTLKYL

-233 AETAIDPVKLDYH
+233 AENAIDPVKLDYH

-276 TLETWDIAE
+276 RLETWDVAE
-285 STTRIAGV
+285 STQRIAGV
-293 QKNLESVMVMDMK
+293 QKNLESVMIMDMK

-319 GEGEVAFQQVAVQEL
+319 GDVAFQQVAVQEL

-355 DVTSFTLPATYMHYA
+355 DVTSYSLPATYMHYA
-370 VPKQDTDAFLMA
+370 VPKQDADAFLMA

-424 GRDKRVALVRK
+424 GRDKRVALARK

-506 MKLAPGESKTITL
+506 IKLAPGESKTVTL
-519 GYSIKTPKSMQ
+519 GYSIKTPKSMK
-530 VSKAKFRTIACP
+530 VSKGKFRTIACP

>member
-1 MKKVVAL
+1 MKNLVAFSAL
-8 CLTVMSSFALI
+8 FFVSMGMFAQ
-19 AQTNVDSKI
+19 ANVTSKI

-40 THTFETQVIQGKQTM
+40 VHTAETQVSQGKQTL
-55 VFSGLSADMQPE
+55 VFTGLSADMQPE
-67 SVVLECGNRNVVFQS
+67 SVVLECSNRNVVFQS

-90 KEQVPN
+90 KEQAPN
-96 AKIAEL
+96 TKIAEL
-102 QEKLASVEEKLAT
+102 QEKSALVEEKLAT
-115 LRAEKGVYAKERD
+115 LRAEKGVYARERD

-206 AKVRGDATFTLKYL
+206 AKVRGNATFTLKYL

-233 AETAIDPVKLDYH
+233 AENAVDPVKLDYH

-258 EVLMILST
+258 EVLMVLST

-276 TLETWDIAE
+276 TLETWDVAE
-285 STTRIAGV
+285 ATKRVAGV
-293 QKNLESVMVMDMK
+293 QKNLESVMIMQMDLK

-319 GEGEVAFQQVAVQEL
+319 GEVTFQQVAVQEL

-341 LPYTILS
+341 LPYSIMS

-355 DVTSFTLPATYMHYA
+355 DVTSYTLPATYMHYA
-370 VPKQDTDAFLMA
+370 VPKQDADAFLMA

-492 GAVLEKNTGKLSWN
+492 GAVFEKNTGKLSWN
-506 MKLAPGESKTITL
+506 MKLAPGESKTVTL

>member
-1 MKKVVAL
+1 MKNLFAFSAL
-8 CLTVMSSFALI
+8 FFVSIGMF
-19 AQTNVDSKI
+19 AQTNVSSKI

-40 THTFETQVIQGKQTM
+40 VHTAETQVSQGKQTV
-55 VFSGLSADMQPE
+55 VFTGLSADMQPE
-67 SVVLECGNRNVVFQS
+67 SVVLECENKNVVFQS

-90 KEQVPN
+90 KVQAPN

-102 QEKLASVEEKLAT
+102 QEKSALVEEKLAV

-128 MLFRNEAIGGTANNV
+128 MLFRNEAIGGTSNNV

-173 RKLIKESAGYT
+173 RKLIKESASYT
-184 AQLLEMNAKENPP
+184 AQLQELNSKENPP

-206 AKVRGDATFTLKYL
+206 AKTRGEAIFTLKYL

-233 AETAIDPVKLDYH
+233 AENAIDPVKLDYH

-276 TLETWDIAE
+276 RLETWDVAE
-285 STTRIAGV
+285 STQRIAGV
-293 QKNLESVMVMDMK
+293 QKNLESVMIMDMK
-306 SNRSDYLKKEDRG
+306 SNRSDYLKKEERG
-319 GEGEVAFQQVAVQEL
+319 GDVAFQEVAVQEL

-355 DVTSFTLPATYMHYA
+355 DVTSYSLPATYMHYA
-370 VPKQDTDAFLMA
+370 VPKQDADAFLMA

-424 GRDKRVALVRK
+424 GRDKRVALSRK

-506 MKLAPGESKTITL
+506 IKLAPGESKTVTL

>member
-1 MKKVVAL
+1 MKKLIAL
-8 CLTVMSSFALI
+8 CLSAVSSLALF

-40 THTFETQVIQGKQTM
+40 THTAETQVAQGKQTV
-55 VFSGLSADMQPE
+55 VFTGLSADMQPE

-90 KEQVPN
+90 KEQAPN

-102 QEKLASVEEKLAT
+102 QEKLALVEEKLAT

-163 VFLLKADAEE
+163 AFLLKADAEE
-173 RKLIKESAGYT
+173 RKLVKEQTNYS
-184 AQLLEMNAKENPP
+184 AQLSELNAKTNPP

-206 AKVRGDATFTLKYL
+206 AKVRGNATFTLKYL

-233 AETAIDPVKLDYH
+233 AENAIDPVKLDYH

-276 TLETWDIAE
+276 TLETWDVAE
-285 STTRIAGV
+285 TTRQVAGV
-293 QKNLESVMVMDMK
+293 QKNLESVMIMDMK
-306 SNRSDYLKKEDRG
+306 SNRSDYLKKEDKD
-319 GEGEVAFQQVAVQEL
+319 GEGTVAFQQVAVQEL

-355 DVTSFTLPATYMHYA
+355 DVTSYTLPAKYMHYA
-370 VPKQDTDAFLMA
+370 VPKQDADAFLMA

-424 GRDKRVALVRK
+424 GRDKRVALSRK

-506 MKLAPGESKTITL
+506 IKLAPGESKTVTL

>member
-1 MKKVVAL
+1 MKKVFAL
-8 CLTVMSSFALI
+8 CLTVVSSLSLF
-19 AQTNVDSKI
+19 AQTNIDSKI

-40 THTFETQVIQGKQTM
+40 VHTAETQVSQGKQTV
-55 VFSGLSADMQPE
+55 VFTGLSADMQPE
-67 SVVLECGNRNVVFQS
+67 SVVLECGNKNVVFQS

-90 KEQVPN
+90 KEQTPN

-102 QEKLASVEEKLAT
+102 QEKSALVEEKLAT
-115 LRAEKGVYAKERD
+115 LRSEKGVYARERD

-206 AKVRGDATFTLKYL
+206 AKTRGEAIFTLKYL

-233 AETAIDPVKLDYH
+233 AENAIDPVKLDYH

-258 EVLMILST
+258 EVLMVLST

-293 QKNLESVMVMDMK
+293 QKNLESVMIMDSK

-319 GEGEVAFQQVAVQEL
+319 GEVAFQQVAVQEL

-341 LPYTILS
+341 LPYTILA

-355 DVTSFTLPATYMHYA
+355 DVTSFTLPATFMHYA
-370 VPKQDTDAFLMA
+370 VPKQDADAFLTA
-382 KVVGWNTLNL
+382 KVVGWNALNL

-399 YFAGAYL
+399 YFAGTYL

-424 GRDKRVALVRK
+424 GRDKRVALARK
-435 KQSELSKRQLLGN
+435 QKSELSKRQLLGN

-506 MKLAPGESKTITL
+506 IKLAPGESKTVTL

-530 VSKAKFRTIACP
+530 VAKRKYRTISAP